1 MIEVPVISIDG
12 PSASGK
18 GTIATRLARAL
29 DFNYLDS
36 GAIYRTLGIAL
47 HKENVGFENIAQI
60 SEIYSKSVI
69 FFDPNEPGKVI
80 LNGEDVSKSIRSELG
95 SDSASRLGQI
105 PEIREILLKGQR
117 AHRIE
122 PGLVADGRDMGT
134 VVFPSADLKIFLTAS
149 IEERAKRRHK
159 QLISKGIGAM
169 LPDLVRDLRLRDRR
183 DAERSVSPLKP
194 ARDAVIL
201 DSTNLSIE
209 EVVDQ
214 ILQRFRVCG

>member
-36 GAIYRTLGIAL
+36 GAIYRTLGIAM
-47 HKENVGFENIAQI
+47 HKENIGFENIAQI
-60 SEIYSKSVI
+60 SEIYSKSAI

-80 LNGEDVSKSIRSELG
+80 LNGEDVSMSIRSELG
-95 SDSASRLGQI
+95 SDLASRLGQI

-117 AHRIE
+117 AHRVE

-169 LPDLVRDLRLRDRR
+169 LPNLLRDLRLRDRR

-214 ILQRFRVCG
+214 ILQRFRGCA

>member
-69 FFDPNEPGKVI
+69 VFDPNEPGKVI

-117 AHRIE
+117 AHRVE

>member
-169 LPDLVRDLRLRDRR
+169 LPDLLRDLRLRDRR

-201 DSTNLSIE
+201 DSTNLSIV

-214 ILQRFRVCG
+214 ILQRFRGCG

>member
-1 MIEVPVISIDG
+1 MIEVPVIAIDG
-12 PSASGK
+12 PSGSGK
-18 GTIATRLARAL
+18 GTIATRLASAL
-29 DFNYLDS
+29 GFNYLDS

-47 HKENVGFENIAQI
+47 HKKNVGFENIAQI

-69 FFDPNEPGKVI
+69 FFDPNEPKKVT
-80 LNGEDVSKSIRSELG
+80 LNGEDVSTSIRSQLG
-95 SDSASRLGQI
+95 SESASRLGQI

-117 AHRIE
+117 AHRVE

-134 VVFPSADLKIFLTAS
+134 VVFPGADLKIFLTAS

-169 LPDLVRDLRLRDRR
+169 LPDLLRDLGSRDKR
-183 DAERSVSPLKP
+183 DTERSVSPLKP
-194 ARDAVIL
+194 AKDAVIL
-201 DSTNLSIE
+201 DSTNLDIE

-214 ILQRFRVCG
+214 ILQRFKGCC

>member
-1 MIEVPVISIDG
+1 MIKVPVISIDG
-12 PSASGK
+12 PSGSGK
-18 GTIATRLARAL
+18 GAVATRLASVL
-29 DFNYLDS
+29 GFNYLDS

-69 FFDPNEPGKVI
+69 FFDPNEPGKVN
-80 LNGEDVSKSIRSELG
+80 LNGEDVSVSIRSQLG

-105 PEIREILLKGQR
+105 PEIRDILLKGQR
-117 AHRIE
+117 AHRVE

-169 LPDLVRDLRLRDRR
+169 LPDLLRDLALRDKR
-183 DAERSVSPLKP
+183 DSERLVSPLKP

-201 DSTNLSIE
+201 DSTDLGIE

-214 ILQRFRVCG
+214 ILQRFKGCS

>member
-12 PSASGK
+12 PSGSGK
-18 GTIATRLARAL
+18 GTIATRLASAL
-29 DFNYLDS
+29 GFNYLDS

-47 HKENVGFENIAQI
+47 HKKNVGFDNIAQI

-69 FFDPNEPGKVI
+69 FFDPNEPGKVT
-80 LNGEDVSKSIRSELG
+80 LNGEDVSMSIRSRLG
-95 SDSASRLGQI
+95 SESASRLGQI
-105 PEIREILLKGQR
+105 PEIRKILLKGQR
-117 AHRIE
+117 AHRVE

-169 LPDLVRDLRLRDRR
+169 LPDLLRDLGLRDKR

-194 ARDAVIL
+194 ARDAIIL
-201 DSTNLSIE
+201 DSTNLGIE

-214 ILQRFRVCG
+214 ILQRFKGCC

>member
-29 DFNYLDS
+29 GFNYLDS